1 MDSPRRLHPWC
12 APQAVAARGPRRP
25 RRDSRLGIPARSASR
40 RAAADTLYSAHMSFA
55 SHVEGTI
62 RSARH
67 DAKRLLTVCEKCG
80 QMLAVRY
87 DLARVKASV
96 TKDMLRQRAAG
107 MYRLRELT
115 PLDDAE
121 EPVTLGEGGTPL
133 LALPRLAA
141 HLGMKKLWAKDE
153 GQNPT
158 GSFKARGL
166 GMAITRSRTLGAR
179 GFVIPSAGNAGGAA
193 AVYAARCGLPCVVIV
208 PRGTPPAA
216 VAEAQIA
223 GAHVFT
229 IEGSIAT
236 AGRVVAKAAPA
247 LGWFD
252 LSTLKEPYRLE
263 GKKTIGLELAEQLD
277 WRMPD
282 VLLYP
287 TGGGTGLVGIP
298 KGYEELR
305 AMGWLSGPLPRFFAV
320 QAEGCAPVVKAL
332 AEGAENTAAW
342 ENPTTHAAGLRVPSP
357 FAGRQMLR
365 LLRDTRGGALAVSEK
380 AIQEAQRLIARTEG
394 TWTAP
399 ESAALVAA
407 LLLMKAAGEVG
418 RDLEIMLIFTGAGLK
433 YAPPPLDVPTDLA
446 GTEEQVLLQVRRSV
460 TGA

>member
-1 MDSPRRLHPWC
+1 
-12 APQAVAARGPRRP
+12 
-25 RRDSRLGIPARSASR
+25 
-40 RAAADTLYSAHMSFA
+40 MSFV
-55 SHVEGTI
+55 SHVECTVCGH
-62 RSARH
+62 RH
-67 DAKRLLTVCEKCG
+67 DPKRLLTVCEQCG

-87 DLARVKASV
+87 DLERVRTSV
-96 TKDMLRQRAAG
+96 DKDALRQRPPG
-107 MYRLRELT
+107 MYRFRELT
-115 PLDDAE
+115 PLDDGE

-141 HLGMKKLWAKDE
+141 HLGMLRLWAKDE

-166 GMAITRSRTLGAR
+166 GMAITRSKTLGAR
-179 GFVIPSAGNAGGAA
+179 GFVVPSAGNAGGAA
-193 AVYAARCGLPCVVIV
+193 AAYAARCGLPCVVIV
-208 PRGTPPAA
+208 PRGTPRAA
-216 VAEAQIA
+216 IAEALIA

-229 IEGSIAT
+229 IDGSIAT

-247 LGWFD
+247 LGWLD

-263 GKKTIGLELAEQLD
+263 GKKTIGLELASDLA

-305 AMGWLSGPLPRFFAV
+305 AMGWLAGALPRVFAV
-320 QAEGCAPVVKAL
+320 QAEGCAPVVKAFD
-332 AEGAENTAAW
+332 EGAETTTAW

-365 LLRDTRGGALAVSEK
+365 VLRGTRGGAVAVSERQIED
-380 AIQEAQRLIARTEG
+380 AHRLVARVEG
-394 TWTAP
+394 IWTAP

-407 LLLMKAAGEVG
+407 LTALKDRGDIG
-418 RDLEIMLIFTGAGLK
+418 RDAEVVLVFTGAGLK
-433 YAPPPLDVPTDLA
+433 YAPPTLPAPTHLEGSEEEVLA
-446 GTEEQVLLQVRRSV
+446 RVQRVIRP
-460 TGA
+460 

>member
-1 MDSPRRLHPWC
+1 
-12 APQAVAARGPRRP
+12 
-25 RRDSRLGIPARSASR
+25 
-40 RAAADTLYSAHMSFA
+40 MSFV
-55 SHVEGTI
+55 SHVECTI
-62 RSARH
+62 CGASH

-87 DLARVKASV
+87 DLARVVASV
-96 TKDMLRQRAAG
+96 TKDALRQRAPG
-107 MYRLRELT
+107 MYRFRELT

-121 EPVTLGEGGTPL
+121 QPVTLGEGGTPL
-133 LALPRLAA
+133 LELSRLAA
-141 HLGMKKLWAKDE
+141 HFGIRKLWAKDE

-166 GMAITRSRTLGAR
+166 GMAITRSRALGAR

-208 PRGTPPAA
+208 PRGTPAAA

-236 AGRVVAKAAPA
+236 AGRVAAKVSPQ

-263 GKKTIGLELAEQLD
+263 GKKTIGLELAEQLG

-287 TGGGTGLVGIP
+287 TGGGTGLIGIP
-298 KGYEELR
+298 KGYQELR
-305 AMGWLSGPLPRFFAV
+305 AMGWLSGELPRFFAV
-320 QAEGCAPVVKAL
+320 QADGCAPVVKAF
-332 AEGAENTAAW
+332 AAGAETTTAW

-365 LLRDTRGGALAVSEK
+365 LLRDTRGGAVAISEE
-380 AIQEAQRLIARTEG
+380 AIREAQRLVARVEG
-394 TWTAP
+394 IWTAP

-407 LLLMKAAGEVG
+407 LAELKDRGETV
-418 RDLEIMLIFTGAGLK
+418 RDAEILLIFTGTGIK
-433 YAPPPLDVPTDLA
+433 YEPPPLPAPTDLS
-446 GTEEQVLLQVRRSV
+446 GTEEEVLARVRRV
-460 TGA
+460 AGA

>member
-1 MDSPRRLHPWC
+1 
-12 APQAVAARGPRRP
+12 
-25 RRDSRLGIPARSASR
+25 
-40 RAAADTLYSAHMSFA
+40 MSFV
-55 SHVEGTI
+55 SHVECTI
-62 RSARH
+62 CGVHH
-67 DAKRLLTVCEKCG
+67 DVKRLLTVCEKCG

-87 DLARVKASV
+87 DLQRVAASV
-96 TKDMLRQRAAG
+96 TKSVLRERSPG
-107 MYRLRELT
+107 MYRFRELT
-115 PLDDAE
+115 PLDDGE
-121 EPVTLGEGGTPL
+121 QPVTLGEGGTPL
-133 LALPRLAA
+133 LELPRLAA
-141 HLGMKKLWAKDE
+141 HFGVRKLWGKDE

-166 GMAITRSRTLGAR
+166 GMALTRARTLGAR

-208 PRGTPPAA
+208 PRGTPAAA

-236 AGRVVAKAAPA
+236 AGRVVARVAPL

-305 AMGWLSGPLPRFFAV
+305 AMGWLSGSLSRFFAV
-320 QAEGCAPVVKAL
+320 QADGCAPVVKAFD
-332 AEGAENTAAW
+332 AGAETTTAW
-342 ENPTTHAAGLRVPSP
+342 ENPTTLAAGLRVPSP

-365 LLRDTRGGALAVSEK
+365 ILRETRGGAVAVSETE
-380 AIQEAQRLIARTEG
+380 IQDAQRLVARTEG
-394 TWTAP
+394 IWTAP

-407 LLLMKAAGEVG
+407 LARLKDGGEVT
-418 RDLEIMLIFTGAGLK
+418 RDTEVMLILTGAGLK
-433 YAPPPLDVPTDLA
+433 YEPPPLPPPTDLA
-446 GTEEQVLLQVRRSV
+446 GSEEEVVAQVRRAV
-460 TGA
+460 GA